1 MFEKINEFISTIG
14 GGIGYFVSVVQ
25 QGASQALEM
34 TAKRFLPFLCFIAL
48 LIGII
53 NGSGLGSWLGNV
65 LAPLAGSLPGLLL
78 LSFICTIPIVSPVLA
93 PGAVIAAIVGALI
106 GEQIATGTIPATW
119 ALPALFAMDSQVG
132 CDTLPL
138 SIGMQDPSIEA
149 MTAGIPAVLISRW
162 ITGPIATVI
171 AYFASIGMY

>member
-78 LSFICTIPIVSPVLA
+78 LS
-93 PGAVIAAIVGALI
+93 
-106 GEQIATGTIPATW
+106 
-119 ALPALFAMDSQVG
+119 
-132 CDTLPL
+132 L
-138 SIGMQDPSIEA
+138 SA
-149 MTAGIPAVLISRW
+149 
-162 ITGPIATVI
+162 
-171 AYFASIGMY
+171 